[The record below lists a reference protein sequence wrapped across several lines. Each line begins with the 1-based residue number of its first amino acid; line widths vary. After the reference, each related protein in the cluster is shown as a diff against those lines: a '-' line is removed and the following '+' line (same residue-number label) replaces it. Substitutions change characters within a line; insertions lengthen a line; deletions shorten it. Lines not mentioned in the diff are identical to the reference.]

1 MIQKERAMDI
11 TAMADNEQEE
21 MVVRFGWL
29 AIIEHLVVMILFII
43 LAITGLPQKFFEA
56 HWARW
61 IISFLGGIDQVRNIH
76 RVVGIMFTILVVF
89 HLAGVLYL
97 ILMKKTKP
105 YMVPNRKDFTDAIV
119 MLRYYLGVSEEHP
132 QFDRYDYRQ
141 KFEYWGMVFGG
152 LIMIVTG
159 FILYFPVLFTDF
171 LPGQIIP
178 AVKVAHSAEGLLAFL
193 VVVTW
198 HIYNAHL
205 NPDVFPF
212 DFTIFTGKISVE
224 RMLKEHLLEY
234 MAQKEKGQ

>member
-1 MIQKERAMDI
+1 
-11 TAMADNEQEE
+11 
-21 MVVRFGWL
+21 
-29 AIIEHLVVMILFII
+29 
-43 LAITGLPQKFFEA
+43 
-56 HWARW
+56 
-61 IISFLGGIDQVRNIH
+61 
-76 RVVGIMFTILVVF
+76 
-89 HLAGVLYL
+89 
-97 ILMKKTKP
+97 
-105 YMVPNRKDFTDAIV
+105 
-119 MLRYYLGVSEEHP
+119 
-132 QFDRYDYRQ
+132 
-141 KFEYWGMVFGG
+141 
-152 LIMIVTG
+152 MIVTG
-159 FILYFPVLFTDF
+159 FILYFPVFFTEF